1 MVVMAVER
9 LQKILSASG
18 VASRRKCEEMILEG
32 LVSVNGKV
40 IDTIPAFADPDK
52 DTIIAAGKRIK
63 AQPKI
68 YFLLNKPKGVICT
81 NSDPQG
87 RTKAIDLILT
97 RHRIFCVGR
106 LDVDTPGLIILTNDN
121 DLANRLTHPKY
132 GLAKTYMAEVKG
144 RIEGEHVE
152 KLNKGIWLSEG
163 KSSHTAVRILKRG
176 HQSSLIEV
184 SITERL
190 NREVRRMLSRV
201 GLPVKSLRRTSIGKI
216 SDRGLGTGQFRLLT
230 HAEVNYLKKA
240 TTDTTPD

>member
-1 MVVMAVER
+1 MAVER

-63 AQPKI
+63 PQPKI

-87 RTKAIDLILT
+87 RTKAIDLIPT

-132 GLAKTYMAEVKG
+132 GLAKTYLAEVKG
-144 RIEGEHVE
+144 RIGGEHVE

-190 NREVRRMLSRV
+190 NREVRRMLARV
-201 GLPVKSLRRTSIGKI
+201 GLPVKSLRRTGIGKI

-230 HAEVNYLKKA
+230 HVEVNYLKKV
-240 TTDTTPD
+240 TTDKMPD

>member
-1 MVVMAVER
+1 MVIMAIER

-40 IDTIPAFADPDK
+40 VDTIPAFADLDK
-52 DTIIAAGKRIK
+52 DTIIAAGKLIK
-63 AQPKI
+63 PQPKV

-81 NSDPQG
+81 NIDPQG
-87 RTKAIDLILT
+87 RTKAIDLIPT

-132 GLAKTYMAEVKG
+132 GMFKTYLAEVKG

-176 HQSSLIEV
+176 HEKSLIEV

-201 GLPVKSLRRTSIGKI
+201 GLPVKSLKRTGIGKI
-216 SDRGLGTGQFRLLT
+216 TDHGLGVGQFRLLT
-230 HAEVNYLKKA
+230 HAEVNYLRKSTADK
-240 TTDTTPD
+240 TT